1 MKTEITGEWINNKL
15 KNGFQRSDLKSIL
28 TSSDTEAEL
37 IYKAAREVRDQ
48 VFGKK
53 AFIRAVV
60 EFANSCRCSC
70 LYCGMRLNNPDG
82 VNFSLSH
89 DELLEIAGNA
99 NDNGI
104 KTFFLQAAES
114 ESYGA
119 EWLRSVIS
127 DVRDLGMGVLLCVG
141 VHEESDLDL
150 WMEAGAQK
158 FILKH
163 ETADKKLFEKMKP
176 GFTLEGRIQWL
187 KTLRNHGYDIGSGP
201 LLGLPGQT
209 IDSLVEDLILLKELD
224 VDMSSVAVFLPAAG
238 TPLENES
245 PGDPELG
252 LRFIAA
258 MRLFLKNT
266 LIPATSTF
274 ERLMKDGQYRC
285 FQAGANV
292 ITVNMTPRKLRDDY
306 TLYSDR
312 FYVGLEHAR
321 KTIIR
326 AGLVETT
333 EGELLS

>member
-1 MKTEITGEWINNKL
+1 MSRIDPEWIEKRLETEFSREDLL
-15 KNGFQRSDLKSIL
+15 KIL
-28 TSSDTEAEL
+28 ESSSGEAEHL
-37 IYKAAREVRDQ
+37 YEAARRVRDGI
-48 VFGKK
+48 FGRK

-70 LYCGMRLNNPDG
+70 LYCGMRLNNPQG
-82 VNFSLSH
+82 VRFSLTH
-89 DELLEIAGNA
+89 DQLVSIAGKA
-99 NDNGI
+99 REKGI

-114 ESYGA
+114 ETYGT
-119 EWLRSVIS
+119 EWLRDVIH
-127 DVRDLGMGVLLCVG
+127 DIHKLGMGVLLCVG
-141 VHEESDLDL
+141 VHSEKDLDL
-150 WMEAGAQK
+150 WREAGAGK

-163 ETADKKLFEKMKP
+163 ETADRELFEKMKP
-176 GFTLEGRIQWL
+176 GFTLEDRVGWL
-187 KTLRNHGYDIGSGP
+187 KTIRNHGFHIGSGP

-209 IDSLVEDLILLKELD
+209 ISSLVDDLFLLRELQ
-224 VDMSSVAVFLPAAG
+224 VEMSSVSVFLPAKG
-238 TPLENES
+238 TPLENAET
-245 PGDPELG
+245 GDPELG

-292 ITVNMTPRKLRDDY
+292 ITVNMTPSQLRDDY

-321 KTIIR
+321 RTIER
-326 AGLVETT
+326 AGLTETT
-333 EGELLS
+333 EQDLLS